1 MAIAAQA
8 LCEGEL
14 RVMVGVRELE
24 GLEMELQASERILR
38 GLREQVTHWELGQ
51 LRVRERKESPLL
63 SPGVLKAVLGKRN
76 ELELWSMGEVDTVSL
91 SEAME
96 VGADKIDAVNAEIV
110 NESNTNTTNTT
121 GSSSSTTVK
130 EKKLTVK
137 VGEDKVYDKKV
148 DLNSTNIQTKI
159 SGKGTV
165 TVKVYVDDI
174 LKSQKDIN
182 LNTTSSYTF
191 E

>member
-1 MAIAAQA
+1 MAPGICGRGKVAIAAQA

-96 VGADKIDAVNAEIV
+96 GDAEKVSEVGADKIDAVNADKIDAVNADKIDAVNAEIA
-110 NESNTNTTNTT
+110 NESNTNTTETSFTT
-121 GSSSSTTVK
+121 ACSV
-130 EKKLTVK
+130 EKVITHPNNDFPEGRKLAIHRRP
-137 VGEDKVYDKKV
+137 
-148 DLNSTNIQTKI
+148 L
-159 SGKGTV
+159 
-165 TVKVYVDDI
+165 
-174 LKSQKDIN
+174 
-182 LNTTSSYTF
+182 
-191 E
+191 

>member
-14 RVMVGVRELE
+14 RVTVGVRELE

-96 VGADKIDAVNAEIV
+96 GDAEKVSEVGADKIDAVNADKIDAVNAEIV
-110 NESNTNTTNTT
+110 SESNTNTTNTT
-121 GSSSSTTVK
+121 EISFTTACSV
-130 EKKLTVK
+130 EKVITHPNNDFPEGRKLAIHRRP
-137 VGEDKVYDKKV
+137 
-148 DLNSTNIQTKI
+148 L
-159 SGKGTV
+159 
-165 TVKVYVDDI
+165 
-174 LKSQKDIN
+174 
-182 LNTTSSYTF
+182 
-191 E
+191 

>member
-14 RVMVGVRELE
+14 RVTVGVRELE

-96 VGADKIDAVNAEIV
+96 GDAEKVSEVGADKIDAVNADKIDAVNAEIV

-121 GSSSSTTVK
+121 ETSFTTACSV
-130 EKKLTVK
+130 EKVITHPNNDFPEGRKLAIHRRP
-137 VGEDKVYDKKV
+137 
-148 DLNSTNIQTKI
+148 L
-159 SGKGTV
+159 
-165 TVKVYVDDI
+165 
-174 LKSQKDIN
+174 
-182 LNTTSSYTF
+182 
-191 E
+191 

>member
-96 VGADKIDAVNAEIV
+96 GDAEKVSEVGADKIDAVNADKIDAVNAEIV
-110 NESNTNTTNTT
+110 SESNTNTTNTT
-121 GSSSSTTVK
+121 ETSFTTACSV
-130 EKKLTVK
+130 EKVITHPNNDFPEGRKLAIHRRP
-137 VGEDKVYDKKV
+137 
-148 DLNSTNIQTKI
+148 L
-159 SGKGTV
+159 
-165 TVKVYVDDI
+165 
-174 LKSQKDIN
+174 
-182 LNTTSSYTF
+182 
-191 E
+191 

>member
-1 MAIAAQA
+1 MAPGICGRGKVAIAAQA

-121 GSSSSTTVK
+121 ETSFTTACSV
-130 EKKLTVK
+130 EKVITHPNNDFPEGRKLA
-137 VGEDKVYDKKV
+137 
-148 DLNSTNIQTKI
+148 IHR
-159 SGKGTV
+159 
-165 TVKVYVDDI
+165 
-174 LKSQKDIN
+174 
-182 LNTTSSYTF
+182 
-191 E
+191 

>member
-1 MAIAAQA
+1 MVIAAQA

-96 VGADKIDAVNAEIV
+96 GDAEKVSEVGADKIDAVNAEIV

-121 GSSSSTTVK
+121 ETSFTTACSV
-130 EKKLTVK
+130 EKVITHPNNDFPEGRKLA
-137 VGEDKVYDKKV
+137 
-148 DLNSTNIQTKI
+148 IHR
-159 SGKGTV
+159 
-165 TVKVYVDDI
+165 
-174 LKSQKDIN
+174 
-182 LNTTSSYTF
+182 
-191 E
+191 

>member
-1 MAIAAQA
+1 
-8 LCEGEL
+8 
-14 RVMVGVRELE
+14 
-24 GLEMELQASERILR
+24 MELQASERILR

-96 VGADKIDAVNAEIV
+96 GDAEKVSEVGADKIDAVNAEIV

-121 GSSSSTTVK
+121 ETSFTTACSV
-130 EKKLTVK
+130 EKVITHPNNDFPEGRKLAIHRRP
-137 VGEDKVYDKKV
+137 
-148 DLNSTNIQTKI
+148 L
-159 SGKGTV
+159 
-165 TVKVYVDDI
+165 
-174 LKSQKDIN
+174 
-182 LNTTSSYTF
+182 
-191 E
+191 

>member
-14 RVMVGVRELE
+14 RVTVGVRELE

-96 VGADKIDAVNAEIV
+96 GDAEKVSEVGADKIDAVNADKIDAVNAEIV
-110 NESNTNTTNTT
+110 SESNTNTTNTT
-121 GSSSSTTVK
+121 ETSFTTACSV
-130 EKKLTVK
+130 EKVITHPNNDFPEGRKLAIHRRP
-137 VGEDKVYDKKV
+137 
-148 DLNSTNIQTKI
+148 L
-159 SGKGTV
+159 
-165 TVKVYVDDI
+165 
-174 LKSQKDIN
+174 
-182 LNTTSSYTF
+182 
-191 E
+191 

>member
-96 VGADKIDAVNAEIV
+96 GDAEKVSEVGADKIDAVNAEIV

-121 GSSSSTTVK
+121 ETSFTTACSV
-130 EKKLTVK
+130 EKVITHPNNDFPEGRKLAIHRRP
-137 VGEDKVYDKKV
+137 
-148 DLNSTNIQTKI
+148 L
-159 SGKGTV
+159 
-165 TVKVYVDDI
+165 
-174 LKSQKDIN
+174 
-182 LNTTSSYTF
+182 
-191 E
+191 

>member
-1 MAIAAQA
+1 MIAAQA

-121 GSSSSTTVK
+121 
-130 EKKLTVK
+130 
-137 VGEDKVYDKKV
+137 
-148 DLNSTNIQTKI
+148 
-159 SGKGTV
+159 
-165 TVKVYVDDI
+165 
-174 LKSQKDIN
+174 
-182 LNTTSSYTF
+182 NTTETSFTTACSVEKVITHPNNDF
-191 E
+191 PEGRKLAIHR

>member
-96 VGADKIDAVNAEIV
+96 GDAEKVSEVGADKIDAVNADKIDAVNANKIDAVNAEIV

-121 GSSSSTTVK
+121 ETFFTTACSV
-130 EKKLTVK
+130 EKVITHPNNDFPEGRKLAIHRRP
-137 VGEDKVYDKKV
+137 
-148 DLNSTNIQTKI
+148 L
-159 SGKGTV
+159 
-165 TVKVYVDDI
+165 
-174 LKSQKDIN
+174 
-182 LNTTSSYTF
+182 
-191 E
+191 

>member
-1 MAIAAQA
+1 
-8 LCEGEL
+8 
-14 RVMVGVRELE
+14 MVGVRELE

-96 VGADKIDAVNAEIV
+96 GDAEKVSEVGADKIDAVNAEIV
-110 NESNTNTTNTT
+110 NESNTNTTETSFTT
-121 GSSSSTTVK
+121 ACSV
-130 EKKLTVK
+130 EKVITHPNNDFPEGRKLAIHRRP
-137 VGEDKVYDKKV
+137 
-148 DLNSTNIQTKI
+148 L
-159 SGKGTV
+159 
-165 TVKVYVDDI
+165 
-174 LKSQKDIN
+174 
-182 LNTTSSYTF
+182 
-191 E
+191 

>member
-1 MAIAAQA
+1 MAPGACGRGKVAIAAQA

-96 VGADKIDAVNAEIV
+96 GDAEKVSEVGADKIDAVNADKIDAVNAEIV

-121 GSSSSTTVK
+121 ETSFTTAYSV
-130 EKKLTVK
+130 EKVITHPNNDFPEGRKLATARRP
-137 VGEDKVYDKKV
+137 
-148 DLNSTNIQTKI
+148 L
-159 SGKGTV
+159 
-165 TVKVYVDDI
+165 
-174 LKSQKDIN
+174 
-182 LNTTSSYTF
+182 
-191 E
+191 

>member
-1 MAIAAQA
+1 MVIAAQA

-96 VGADKIDAVNAEIV
+96 GDA
-110 NESNTNTTNTT
+110 
-121 GSSSSTTVK
+121 
-130 EKKLTVK
+130 EKVR
-137 VGEDKVYDKKV
+137 
-148 DLNSTNIQTKI
+148 
-159 SGKGTV
+159 
-165 TVKVYVDDI
+165 
-174 LKSQKDIN
+174 
-182 LNTTSSYTF
+182 
-191 E
+191 

>member
-1 MAIAAQA
+1 MVIAAQA

-96 VGADKIDAVNAEIV
+96 GDAEKVSEVGADKIDAVNAEIV
-110 NESNTNTTNTT
+110 NESNTSTTNTT
-121 GSSSSTTVK
+121 ETSFTTACSV
-130 EKKLTVK
+130 EKVITHPNNDFPEGRKLAIHRRP
-137 VGEDKVYDKKV
+137 
-148 DLNSTNIQTKI
+148 L
-159 SGKGTV
+159 
-165 TVKVYVDDI
+165 
-174 LKSQKDIN
+174 
-182 LNTTSSYTF
+182 
-191 E
+191 

>member
-1 MAIAAQA
+1 MVIAAQA

-96 VGADKIDAVNAEIV
+96 GDAEKVSEVGADKIDAVNAEIV

-121 GSSSSTTVK
+121 ETSFTTACSV
-130 EKKLTVK
+130 EKVITHPSNDFPEGRKLAIHRRP
-137 VGEDKVYDKKV
+137 
-148 DLNSTNIQTKI
+148 L
-159 SGKGTV
+159 
-165 TVKVYVDDI
+165 
-174 LKSQKDIN
+174 
-182 LNTTSSYTF
+182 
-191 E
+191 

>member
-96 VGADKIDAVNAEIV
+96 GDAEKVSEVGADKIDAVNANKIDAVNAEIV

-121 GSSSSTTVK
+121 ETSFTTACSV
-130 EKKLTVK
+130 EKVITHPNNDFPEGRKLAIHRRP
-137 VGEDKVYDKKV
+137 
-148 DLNSTNIQTKI
+148 L
-159 SGKGTV
+159 
-165 TVKVYVDDI
+165 
-174 LKSQKDIN
+174 
-182 LNTTSSYTF
+182 
-191 E
+191 

>member
-1 MAIAAQA
+1 MVIAAQA

-76 ELELWSMGEVDTVSL
+76 ELELWSLGEVDTVSL
-91 SEAME
+91 SEAMEGDAEKVSE

-121 GSSSSTTVK
+121 ETSFTTACSV
-130 EKKLTVK
+130 EKVITHPNNDFPEGRKLAIHRRP
-137 VGEDKVYDKKV
+137 
-148 DLNSTNIQTKI
+148 L
-159 SGKGTV
+159 
-165 TVKVYVDDI
+165 
-174 LKSQKDIN
+174 
-182 LNTTSSYTF
+182 
-191 E
+191 

>member
-1 MAIAAQA
+1 
-8 LCEGEL
+8 
-14 RVMVGVRELE
+14 MVGVRELE

-96 VGADKIDAVNAEIV
+96 GDAEKVSEVGADKIDAVNAEIV

-121 GSSSSTTVK
+121 ETSFTTACSV
-130 EKKLTVK
+130 EKVITHPNNDFPEGRKLAI
-137 VGEDKVYDKKV
+137 YR
-148 DLNSTNIQTKI
+148 
-159 SGKGTV
+159 
-165 TVKVYVDDI
+165 
-174 LKSQKDIN
+174 
-182 LNTTSSYTF
+182 
-191 E
+191 

>member
-1 MAIAAQA
+1 MVIAAQA

-96 VGADKIDAVNAEIV
+96 GDAEKVSEVGADKIDAVNANKIDAVNAEIV

-121 GSSSSTTVK
+121 ETSFTTACSV
-130 EKKLTVK
+130 EKVITHPNNDFPEGRKLA
-137 VGEDKVYDKKV
+137 
-148 DLNSTNIQTKI
+148 IHR
-159 SGKGTV
+159 
-165 TVKVYVDDI
+165 
-174 LKSQKDIN
+174 
-182 LNTTSSYTF
+182 
-191 E
+191 

>member
-1 MAIAAQA
+1 MVIAAQA

-96 VGADKIDAVNAEIV
+96 GDAEKVSEVGADKIDAVNAEIV
-110 NESNTNTTNTT
+110 NESNTNTTETSFTT
-121 GSSSSTTVK
+121 ACSV
-130 EKKLTVK
+130 EKVITHPNNDFPEGRKLA
-137 VGEDKVYDKKV
+137 
-148 DLNSTNIQTKI
+148 IHR
-159 SGKGTV
+159 
-165 TVKVYVDDI
+165 
-174 LKSQKDIN
+174 
-182 LNTTSSYTF
+182 
-191 E
+191 

>member
-96 VGADKIDAVNAEIV
+96 GDAEKVSEVGADKIDAVNADKIDAVNAEIA
-110 NESNTNTTNTT
+110 NESNTNTTETSFTT
-121 GSSSSTTVK
+121 ACSV
-130 EKKLTVK
+130 EKVITHPNNDFPEGRKLAIHRRP
-137 VGEDKVYDKKV
+137 
-148 DLNSTNIQTKI
+148 L
-159 SGKGTV
+159 
-165 TVKVYVDDI
+165 
-174 LKSQKDIN
+174 
-182 LNTTSSYTF
+182 
-191 E
+191 

>member
-1 MAIAAQA
+1 MVIAAQA
-8 LCEGEL
+8 LGEGEL

-96 VGADKIDAVNAEIV
+96 GDAEKVSEVGADKIDAVNAEIV

-121 GSSSSTTVK
+121 ETSFTTACSV
-130 EKKLTVK
+130 EKVITHPNNDFPEGRKLAIHRRP
-137 VGEDKVYDKKV
+137 
-148 DLNSTNIQTKI
+148 L
-159 SGKGTV
+159 
-165 TVKVYVDDI
+165 
-174 LKSQKDIN
+174 
-182 LNTTSSYTF
+182 
-191 E
+191 

>member
-1 MAIAAQA
+1 MVIAAPA

-96 VGADKIDAVNAEIV
+96 GDAEKVSEVGADKIDAVNAEIV

-121 GSSSSTTVK
+121 EISFTTACSV
-130 EKKLTVK
+130 EKVITHPNNDFPEGRKLAIHRRP
-137 VGEDKVYDKKV
+137 
-148 DLNSTNIQTKI
+148 L
-159 SGKGTV
+159 
-165 TVKVYVDDI
+165 
-174 LKSQKDIN
+174 
-182 LNTTSSYTF
+182 
-191 E
+191 

>member
-96 VGADKIDAVNAEIV
+96 GDAEKVSEVGADKIDAVNADKIDAVNAEIV

-121 GSSSSTTVK
+121 ETFTTACSV
-130 EKKLTVK
+130 EKVITHPNNDFPEGRKLAIHRRP
-137 VGEDKVYDKKV
+137 
-148 DLNSTNIQTKI
+148 L
-159 SGKGTV
+159 
-165 TVKVYVDDI
+165 
-174 LKSQKDIN
+174 
-182 LNTTSSYTF
+182 
-191 E
+191 

>member
-1 MAIAAQA
+1 MVIAAQA

-96 VGADKIDAVNAEIV
+96 GDAEKVSEVGADKIDAVNAEIV

-121 GSSSSTTVK
+121 EISFTTACSV
-130 EKKLTVK
+130 EKVITHPNNDFPEGRKLAIHRRP
-137 VGEDKVYDKKV
+137 
-148 DLNSTNIQTKI
+148 L
-159 SGKGTV
+159 
-165 TVKVYVDDI
+165 
-174 LKSQKDIN
+174 
-182 LNTTSSYTF
+182 
-191 E
+191 

>member
-14 RVMVGVRELE
+14 CVMVGVRELE

-96 VGADKIDAVNAEIV
+96 GDAEKVSEVGADKIDAVNAEIV
-110 NESNTNTTNTT
+110 NESNTNTTETSFTT
-121 GSSSSTTVK
+121 ACSV
-130 EKKLTVK
+130 EKVITHPNNDFPEGRKLAIHRRP
-137 VGEDKVYDKKV
+137 
-148 DLNSTNIQTKI
+148 L
-159 SGKGTV
+159 
-165 TVKVYVDDI
+165 
-174 LKSQKDIN
+174 
-182 LNTTSSYTF
+182 
-191 E
+191 

>member
-96 VGADKIDAVNAEIV
+96 GDAEKVSEVGADKIDAVNAEIV

-121 GSSSSTTVK
+121 EISFTTACSV
-130 EKKLTVK
+130 EKVITHPNNDFPEGRKLAIHRRP
-137 VGEDKVYDKKV
+137 
-148 DLNSTNIQTKI
+148 L
-159 SGKGTV
+159 
-165 TVKVYVDDI
+165 
-174 LKSQKDIN
+174 
-182 LNTTSSYTF
+182 
-191 E
+191 

>member
-96 VGADKIDAVNAEIV
+96 GDAEKVSEVGADKIDAVNADKIDAVNAEIV

-121 GSSSSTTVK
+121 ETSFTTACSV
-130 EKKLTVK
+130 EKVITHPNNDFPEGRKLAIHRRP
-137 VGEDKVYDKKV
+137 
-148 DLNSTNIQTKI
+148 L
-159 SGKGTV
+159 
-165 TVKVYVDDI
+165 
-174 LKSQKDIN
+174 
-182 LNTTSSYTF
+182 
-191 E
+191 

>member
-1 MAIAAQA
+1 MVIAAQA

-51 LRVRERKESPLL
+51 LRVRERKEAPLL
-63 SPGVLKAVLGKRN
+63 APGVLKAVLGKRN

-110 NESNTNTTNTT
+110 SESNTNTTNTT
-121 GSSSSTTVK
+121 ETSFTTACSV
-130 EKKLTVK
+130 EKVITHPNNDFPEGRKLAIHRRP
-137 VGEDKVYDKKV
+137 
-148 DLNSTNIQTKI
+148 L
-159 SGKGTV
+159 
-165 TVKVYVDDI
+165 
-174 LKSQKDIN
+174 
-182 LNTTSSYTF
+182 
-191 E
+191 

>member
-1 MAIAAQA
+1 MVIAAQA

-96 VGADKIDAVNAEIV
+96 GDAEKVSEVGADKIDAMNAEIV
-110 NESNTNTTNTT
+110 NESNTNTTETSFTT
-121 GSSSSTTVK
+121 ACSV
-130 EKKLTVK
+130 EKVITHPNNDFPEGRKLAIHRRP
-137 VGEDKVYDKKV
+137 
-148 DLNSTNIQTKI
+148 L
-159 SGKGTV
+159 
-165 TVKVYVDDI
+165 
-174 LKSQKDIN
+174 
-182 LNTTSSYTF
+182 
-191 E
+191 

>member
-1 MAIAAQA
+1 MVIAAQA

-121 GSSSSTTVK
+121 ETSFTTACSV
-130 EKKLTVK
+130 EKVITHPNNDFPEGRKLA
-137 VGEDKVYDKKV
+137 
-148 DLNSTNIQTKI
+148 IHR
-159 SGKGTV
+159 
-165 TVKVYVDDI
+165 
-174 LKSQKDIN
+174 
-182 LNTTSSYTF
+182 
-191 E
+191 

>member
-96 VGADKIDAVNAEIV
+96 GDAEKVSEVGADKIDAVNAEIV

-121 GSSSSTTVK
+121 ETFFTTACSV
-130 EKKLTVK
+130 EKVITHPNNDFPEGRKLAIHRRP
-137 VGEDKVYDKKV
+137 
-148 DLNSTNIQTKI
+148 L
-159 SGKGTV
+159 
-165 TVKVYVDDI
+165 
-174 LKSQKDIN
+174 
-182 LNTTSSYTF
+182 
-191 E
+191 

>member
-1 MAIAAQA
+1 MVIAAQA

-96 VGADKIDAVNAEIV
+96 GDAEKVSEVGADKIDAVNAEIV
-110 NESNTNTTNTT
+110 NESNTYTTNTTNTT
-121 GSSSSTTVK
+121 ETSFTTACSV
-130 EKKLTVK
+130 EKVITHPNNDFPEGRKLAIHRRP
-137 VGEDKVYDKKV
+137 
-148 DLNSTNIQTKI
+148 L
-159 SGKGTV
+159 
-165 TVKVYVDDI
+165 
-174 LKSQKDIN
+174 
-182 LNTTSSYTF
+182 
-191 E
+191 

>member
-1 MAIAAQA
+1 MVIAAQA

-121 GSSSSTTVK
+121 ETSFTTACSV
-130 EKKLTVK
+130 EKVITHPNNDFPEGRKLAIHRRP
-137 VGEDKVYDKKV
+137 
-148 DLNSTNIQTKI
+148 L
-159 SGKGTV
+159 
-165 TVKVYVDDI
+165 
-174 LKSQKDIN
+174 
-182 LNTTSSYTF
+182 
-191 E
+191 

>member
-1 MAIAAQA
+1 MVIAAQA

-24 GLEMELQASERILR
+24 GLEMELQASERILS

-96 VGADKIDAVNAEIV
+96 GDAEKVSEVGADKIDAVNAEIV

-121 GSSSSTTVK
+121 ETSFTTACSV
-130 EKKLTVK
+130 EKVITHPNNDFPEGRKLAIHRRP
-137 VGEDKVYDKKV
+137 
-148 DLNSTNIQTKI
+148 L
-159 SGKGTV
+159 
-165 TVKVYVDDI
+165 
-174 LKSQKDIN
+174 
-182 LNTTSSYTF
+182 
-191 E
+191 

>member
-1 MAIAAQA
+1 MIAAQA

-91 SEAME
+91 SETMEGDAEKVSE

-121 GSSSSTTVK
+121 
-130 EKKLTVK
+130 
-137 VGEDKVYDKKV
+137 
-148 DLNSTNIQTKI
+148 
-159 SGKGTV
+159 
-165 TVKVYVDDI
+165 
-174 LKSQKDIN
+174 
-182 LNTTSSYTF
+182 NTTETSFTTACSVEKVITHPNNDF
-191 E
+191 PEGRKLAIHRRPL